1 MASNSGGGLGN
12 LLFLL
17 LPLLLLG
24 FLMFSQR
31 KRNRVMQEMQ
41 AGLAVGDEV
50 VMTSGLYG
58 RIVELSDATVT
69 IDAEGARLRFDR
81 RAVGM
86 RVAAPPTTP
95 TGGTAS
101 GGDA

>member
-1 MASNSGGGLGN
+1 MASNTGGGLGS

-31 KRNRVMQEMQ
+31 KRNRVMQDLQ
-41 AGLAVGDEV
+41 AGLAIGDEV

-58 RIVELSDATVT
+58 RIVELNDSTVT
-69 IDAEGARLRFDR
+69 IDSEGTNLRFDR

-86 RVAAPPTTP
+86 RVSSPSSTP
-95 TGGTAS
+95 TGGTTS

>member
-1 MASNSGGGLGN
+1 MASNSGGGLGS

-31 KRNRVMQEMQ
+31 KRNRVMQDLQ
-41 AGLAVGDEV
+41 AGLAIGDEV

-58 RIVELSDATVT
+58 RIVELNDSTVT
-69 IDAEGARLRFDR
+69 IDSEGTNLRFDR

-86 RVAAPPTTP
+86 RVSSPPSTP
-95 TGGTAS
+95 TGGTTS